1 MTFVTK
7 PNRVNPKELIKSETI
22 NKIIQ
27 GLEDIENFLE
37 STVAV
42 VNDHIE
48 FNKIAN
54 IPTNT
59 TTLQTFNVVFS
70 KPFSSNPFVFLT
82 IENLNV
88 NVDLKVWVSNVTTT
102 GFTLNVKV
110 LLPRPNT
117 YVNIN
122 WLALL

>member
-37 STVAV
+37 NTVRV

-48 FNKIAN
+48 FSKVEN
-54 IPTNT
+54 ISTNI

-88 NVDLKVWVSNVTTT
+88 NVDLKFWVSNVTTT
-102 GFTLNVKV
+102 SFTLNVKV
-110 LLPRPNT
+110 LIPRPNT
-117 YVNIN
+117 FINVN